1 MSGLTFQD
9 DLHVIAKRGDN
20 YINFQAVRQDSTSPV
35 GYSAW
40 LSSEQSYIIM
50 EQNRSNTA
58 DITLKYFFAKISTQ
72 AFQAAWDDR
81 AGKSYVEYSE
91 LFT

>member
-9 DLHVIAKRGDN
+9 NLHIFAKFGDN
-20 YINFQAVRQDSTSPV
+20 YINFQAVRQDATTPI

-40 LSSEQSYIIM
+40 MSSEGRYIIM
-50 EQNRSNTA
+50 EQDRTNTNN
-58 DITLKYFFAKISTQ
+58 ITLKYYTATIDDET
-72 AFQAAWDDR
+72 FQDAWDDR
-81 AGKSYVEYSE
+81 ENKSYVEYNA